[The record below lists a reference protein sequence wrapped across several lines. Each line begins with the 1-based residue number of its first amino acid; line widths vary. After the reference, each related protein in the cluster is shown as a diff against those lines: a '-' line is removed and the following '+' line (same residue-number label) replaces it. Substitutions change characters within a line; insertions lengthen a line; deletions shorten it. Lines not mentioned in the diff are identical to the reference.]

1 VTHVIAAETPMPLD
15 QVRSAW
21 TQLRAGLDRV
31 LLGQDLVKERVLTAL
46 LAGGHLL
53 VEGPPGTGKTL
64 VALALARLIGGQ
76 FRRIQFTPDLMPA
89 DLLGTNVFEQRRQEF
104 VFVPGPVFTDVLL
117 ADEVNRTPPRTQSAL
132 LEAMQE
138 RAVTVDGYR
147 HALSPAFFVI
157 ATQNPVEYEGTYPLP
172 EAQKDRFLLQV
183 DIPYPTAEDEL
194 AVLRAYAGGRSLHS
208 DEVAALT
215 PVLTPAGLATAIRAV
230 ASTVRVEDRLLGYIR
245 DIVAATRDDD
255 DVQLGAGPRGAL
267 ALLATSRALAA
278 IRGRDFVSPDEVKEL
293 APAVLVHRVTL
304 SAEAEMEG
312 TDLTGLMRRIFERIE
327 VPR

>member
-1 VTHVIAAETPMPLD
+1 MTQAIADPFMPLE

-31 LLGQDLVKERVLTAL
+31 LLGQDAVKERVLTAL
-46 LAGGHLL
+46 LAGGHVLI
-53 VEGPPGTGKTL
+53 EGPPGTGKTL
-64 VALALARLIGGQ
+64 LALALSRVIGGE
-76 FRRIQFTPDLMPA
+76 FRRIQFTPDLMPV

-104 VFVPGPVFTDVLL
+104 VFVRGPVFTDVLL

-138 RAVTVDGYR
+138 RAVTVDGQR
-147 HALSPAFFVI
+147 HALSPVFFVL

-183 DIPYPTAEDEL
+183 DLPYPAPGDEL
-194 AVLRAYAGGRSLHS
+194 ALLRSYASGHSLHA
-208 DEVAALT
+208 DEVAALR
-215 PVLTPAGLATAIRAV
+215 PVVTPAVLATAIRTVSRA
-230 ASTVRVEDRLLGYIR
+230 VRVEENLLAYIR

-255 DVQLGAGPRGAL
+255 SVQLGAGPRAAL
-267 ALLATSRALAA
+267 ALLSTSRALAA

-293 APAVLVHRVTL
+293 APAVLVHRITL
-304 SAEAEMEG
+304 TAEAEMEG
-312 TDLTGLMRRIFERIE
+312 TDITGLMRRIFERIE

>member
-1 VTHVIAAETPMPLD
+1 MTQAIADPSMPLE

-31 LLGQDLVKERVLTAL
+31 LLGQDAVKERVLTAL
-46 LAGGHLL
+46 LAGGHVL

-64 VALALARLIGGQ
+64 VALALSRLIGGE
-76 FRRIQFTPDLMPA
+76 FRRIQFTPDLMPV

-104 VFVPGPVFTDVLL
+104 VFVRGPVFTDVLL

-138 RAVTVDGYR
+138 RAVTVDGQR
-147 HALSPAFFVI
+147 HTLSPVFFVL

-183 DIPYPTAEDEL
+183 DLPYPAASDEL
-194 AVLRAYAGGRSLHS
+194 ALLRAYAAGHSLHA
-208 DEVAALT
+208 DEVAALR
-215 PVLTPAGLATAIRAV
+215 PAITPASLATAIRAV
-230 ASTVRVEDRLLGYIR
+230 SRSVRVEENLLGYIR
-245 DIVAATRDDD
+245 NIVAATRDDD
-255 DVQLGAGPRGAL
+255 SVQLGAGPRAAL
-267 ALLATSRALAA
+267 ALLSTSRALAA

-293 APAVLVHRVTL
+293 APAVLVHRITL
-304 SAEAEMEG
+304 TAEAEMEG
-312 TDLTGLMRRIFERIE
+312 TDITGLMQRIFERVE

>member
-1 VTHVIAAETPMPLD
+1 VTQAIADPSMPLE

-31 LLGQDLVKERVLTAL
+31 LLGQDAVKERVLTAL
-46 LAGGHLL
+46 LAGGHVL

-64 VALALARLIGGQ
+64 VALALSRLIGGE
-76 FRRIQFTPDLMPA
+76 FRRIQFTPDLMPV

-104 VFVPGPVFTDVLL
+104 VFVRGPVFTDVLL

-138 RAVTVDGYR
+138 RAVTVDGQR
-147 HALSPAFFVI
+147 HTLSPVFFVL

-183 DIPYPTAEDEL
+183 NLPYPAASDEL
-194 AVLRAYAGGRSLHS
+194 ALLRAYAAGHSLHV
-208 DEVAALT
+208 DEVAALR
-215 PVLTPAGLATAIRAV
+215 PVITPASLATAIRAV
-230 ASTVRVEDRLLGYIR
+230 SRSVRVEENLLGYIR
-245 DIVAATRDDD
+245 HIVAATRDDD
-255 DVQLGAGPRGAL
+255 SVQLGAGPRAAL
-267 ALLATSRALAA
+267 ALLSTSRALAA

-293 APAVLVHRVTL
+293 APAVLVHRITL
-304 SAEAEMEG
+304 TAEAEMEG
-312 TDLTGLMRRIFERIE
+312 TDITGLMQRIFERVE